1 MMGAKISLRNTSE
14 GHSGLDL
21 SGNNVDERMAIAE
34 RAQAVLKQLA
44 SLIGFRKQVLDIF
57 ARGWEIVRDRGKTA
71 RKSEELGVC

>member
-1 MMGAKISLRNTSE
+1 
-14 GHSGLDL
+14 
-21 SGNNVDERMAIAE
+21 MAIAE

>member
-1 MMGAKISLRNTSE
+1 MMDAKISLRNTYE

-57 ARGWEIVRDRGKTA
+57 ARGREIVRDRGKAA
-71 RKSEELGVC
+71 RKSEELRVC